1 MKNPIIL
8 SVLLTLLFALN
19 IQAQSKLSWRQHA
32 KMAEQLYSQGQFIDA
47 AEHFR
52 AAWKKK
58 TKKKEYIYKAGE
70 SFYLVRDYRNAA
82 DSWQHVK
89 NDAAEYPMIGLQY
102 ARSLKQSG
110 DYEAASSELVNFLA
124 QYQGVDKANISEVV
138 QNELRGCELAAQYAV
153 KGVDENIV
161 IEYLSSN
168 INTPE
173 IEFAPMPFGDEALYF
188 SSTMGKRAEIYRSIK
203 SGNIWSKA
211 APIENFP
218 KIENDH
224 FCNGSLTPDAS
235 RFYFTICN
243 EVESWGG
250 LSSQCALYVTRRLG
264 KSWTQPERLP
274 DYLNE
279 VNATTTHPYV
289 IHDNTTE
296 VLYFSSNRK
305 GGMGGMDIWYTT
317 REINSNANDF
327 TLPINA
333 GSKINTIGDEITPY
347 YNQVDDALY
356 FASNGQVS
364 IGGYDIFMSKG
375 SKARWNKPD
384 NLGMPINSA
393 ADDFFFVK
401 TTSGK
406 GGFFVSNRLHEMEKV
421 TTTDEDIFAFEY
433 QVKEQRWVA
442 KGEVYSKKSKEILN
456 NVEVALYVVDDA
468 GQSSFLDKIFS
479 ATGLYEFEVEPAK
492 RYKLE
497 VLKDGFFPKTY
508 EFDTRE
514 YAEYDDF
521 GAPIFMEPYY
531 EDQQS
536 EVANADKAPASVPT
550 PATKTKTESKPNTS
564 TVPANKTTTE
574 LVLANP
580 KDDYKNTG
588 KKEPAVVKPRETA
601 TIAEPIV
608 STNPVAKNDPTSTG
622 NMPAEVYSPEV
633 SEHGKTAT
641 GSGIEDS
648 IAYPKAGKS
657 YYKIQIIALSV
668 FNPNQSRYSTVKQ
681 YGKLDTEFIPERKLH
696 RVLIADY
703 ESAEDAQNDLAK
715 VKKQRD
721 FHDAF
726 LVEYRDGQRV
736 RDIH

>member
-8 SVLLTLLFALN
+8 SVLLTLLFSLN
-19 IQAQSKLSWRQHA
+19 VHAQSNLSWRQHA
-32 KMAEQLYSQGQFIDA
+32 KLAEQLHAKGQYADA
-47 AEHFR
+47 AEHYR

-58 TKKKEYIYKAGE
+58 TKKTEYAYKAGE
-70 SFYLVRDYRNAA
+70 CFYLVRDYRNAA
-82 DSWQHVK
+82 ESWQYVK
-89 NDAAEYPMIGLQY
+89 DFSTEYPMIGLQY

-110 DYEAASSELVNFLA
+110 DYEGASSELVNFLA
-124 QYQGVDKANISEVV
+124 KYQGIDKAKISEIV

-153 KGVDENIV
+153 KGADENIS
-161 IEYLSSN
+161 IEHLSSN

-203 SGNIWSKA
+203 SGNVWSKA

-218 KIENDH
+218 KIENSH
-224 FCNGSLTPDAS
+224 FCNGSLTPDAT

-264 KSWTQPERLP
+264 KSWAQPEKLP

-279 VNATTTHPYV
+279 INATTTHPYV
-289 IHDNTTE
+289 IHENNTE
-296 VLYFSSNRK
+296 ILYFASNRK

-333 GSKINTIGDEITPY
+333 GSKVNTIGDDITPY
-347 YNQVDDALY
+347 YNQVDNALY

-364 IGGYDIFMSKG
+364 IGGYDIFMAKGAKSK
-375 SKARWNKPD
+375 WEQPE
-384 NLGMPINSA
+384 NLGTPVNSA

-406 GGFFVSNRLHEMEKV
+406 GGFLVSNRLYEMEKM

-433 QVKEQRWVA
+433 LVKEQRWVA
-442 KGEVYSKKSKEILN
+442 KGEVYNKETKEVMKD
-456 NVEVALYVVDDA
+456 VEVALYEIDVT
-468 GQSSFLDKIFS
+468 GQTRFLDKIFS
-479 ATGLYEFEVEPAK
+479 ATGLYNFEVAPAK

-497 VLKDGFFPKTY
+497 VLKDGFFPKSY

-521 GAPIFMEPYY
+521 GAPIFLEPYY
-531 EDQQS
+531 EGYQEEFVTS
-536 EVANADKAPASVPT
+536 AADKNSV
-550 PATKTKTESKPNTS
+550 AG
-564 TVPANKTTTE
+564 AAKTTGNQPTDITTGNRTVIPAAKKE
-574 LVLANP
+574 V
-580 KDDYKNTG
+580 KDDYRKTYQKESEKSTVSDVAVVSDRREETESEASITRQPV
-588 KKEPAVVKPRETA
+588 KKEVYNPETG
-601 TIAEPIV
+601 V
-608 STNPVAKNDPTSTG
+608 N
-622 NMPAEVYSPEV
+622 
-633 SEHGKTAT
+633 GKTEA
-641 GSGIEDS
+641 GSGLEDS
-648 IAYPKAGKS
+648 IAYPRAGKP
-657 YYKIQIIALSV
+657 YYKIQIIALSS
-668 FNPNQSRYSTVKQ
+668 FNPKQSRYNTVKQ
-681 YGKLDTEFIPERKLH
+681 FGKLDTEFISDRNLY
-696 RVLIADY
+696 RVLIAGY
-703 ESAEDAQNDLAK
+703 ESTEDAMKDLERVRK
-715 VKKQRD
+715 NRD

>member
-8 SVLLTLLFALN
+8 SVLLTLLLALN
-19 IQAQSKLSWRQHA
+19 VQAQDKLSWRKHA
-32 KMAEQLYSQGQFIDA
+32 KLADELYAKGQFADA
-47 AEHFR
+47 AEHYR

-58 TKKKEYIYKAGE
+58 TKKTEYIYKAGE
-70 SFYLVRDYRNAA
+70 SFFLVRDYRNAA
-82 DSWQHVK
+82 NSWQHVK
-89 NDAAEYPMIGLQY
+89 NNSAEYPMIGLQY
-102 ARSLKQSG
+102 ARSLKQNG
-110 DYEAASSELVNFLA
+110 DYESASSELVNFLS
-124 QYQGVDKANISEVV
+124 QYQGADKSVISEIV

-153 KGVDENIV
+153 KGADENIF
-161 IEYLSSN
+161 IDYLSSN

-211 APIENFP
+211 TPIENFP
-218 KIENDH
+218 KIEKDH

-235 RFYFTICN
+235 RFYFTICTD
-243 EVESWGG
+243 VESWGG
-250 LSSQCALYVTRRLG
+250 LSSQCALYVTHRMG

-279 VNATTTHPYV
+279 VDATTTHPFV
-289 IHDNTTE
+289 IHENNTE
-296 VLYFSSNRK
+296 ILYFASNRK
-305 GGMGGMDIWYTT
+305 GGIGGMDIWYTT
-317 REINSNANDF
+317 REVSSNANDF

-333 GSKINTIGDEITPY
+333 GSKVNTIGDEITPY

-364 IGGYDIFMSKG
+364 IGGYDIFKSKG
-375 SKARWNKPD
+375 AKSRWEKPE
-384 NLGMPINSA
+384 NLGIPINSS

-401 TTSGK
+401 TTSAK
-406 GGFFVSNRLHEMEKV
+406 GGFLVSNRLYEMEKV

-433 QVKEQRWVA
+433 QVREQRWVA
-442 KGEVYSKKSKEILN
+442 KGEVYSKESKEIMN
-456 NVEVALYVVDDA
+456 DVELALYEIDEA
-468 GQSSFLDKIFS
+468 GQNRFLDKIFS
-479 ATGLYEFEVEPAK
+479 ATGIYEFEVEPAK

-531 EDQQS
+531 EGYQGEAVTTIKDNLPTPGNS
-536 EVANADKAPASVPT
+536 GGIVSKPATGTKHNTTATDAVANTA
-550 PATKTKTESKPNTS
+550 
-564 TVPANKTTTE
+564 TTT
-574 LVLANP
+574 
-580 KDDYKNTG
+580 T
-588 KKEPAVVKPRETA
+588 R
-601 TIAEPIV
+601 
-608 STNPVAKNDPTSTG
+608 STRPSTQ
-622 NMPAEVYSPEV
+622 PAEVYNPE
-633 SEHGKTAT
+633 EGENGKTAT
-641 GSGIEDS
+641 GTGAEDS
-648 IAYPKAGKS
+648 IASPRAGQT
-657 YYKIQIIALSV
+657 YYKIQIIALSS
-668 FNPNQSRYSTVKQ
+668 FNSNQSRYNTVKQ
-681 YGKLDTEFIPERKLH
+681 MGELNTEYISDKGLY

-703 ESAEDAQNDLAK
+703 GSVTEAKNDLAR
-715 VKKQRD
+715 VRRQRD

>member
-8 SVLLTLLFALN
+8 SVLLTLLLSLTV
-19 IQAQSKLSWRQHA
+19 QAQSKLSWRQHA
-32 KMAEQLYSQGQFIDA
+32 KLAEELYSKAQYSDA

-58 TKKKEYIYKAGE
+58 TKKTEYIYKAGE
-70 SFYLVRDYRNAA
+70 SFFLVRDYRNAA
-82 DSWQHVK
+82 DSWQHIK
-89 NDAAEYPMIGLQY
+89 NNAAEYPLIGLQY
-102 ARSLKQSG
+102 ARSLKQNG
-110 DYEAASSELVNFLA
+110 DFEAASSELVNFLA
-124 QYQGVDKANISEVV
+124 QYQGSDKPTISKIV

-153 KGVDENIV
+153 KGADENIF
-161 IEYLSSN
+161 IDYLSSN

-211 APIENFP
+211 TPIENFP
-218 KIENDH
+218 KIEDAH

-264 KSWTQPERLP
+264 KSWAKPERLP

-289 IHDNTTE
+289 IHDNNTE
-296 VLYFSSNRK
+296 ILYFSSNRK

-333 GSKINTIGDEITPY
+333 GSKVNTFGDEITPY
-347 YNQVDDALY
+347 YNQVDDAIY

-375 SKARWNKPD
+375 AKSRWGKSENM
-384 NLGMPINSA
+384 GTPINSS

-406 GGFFVSNRLHEMEKV
+406 GGFIVSNRLYEMEKV

-442 KGEVYSKKSKEILN
+442 KGEVYSKETKEILS
-456 NVEVALYVVDDA
+456 NVEVALYEVEVE
-468 GQSSFLDKIFS
+468 GQNRFLDKIFS

-531 EDQQS
+531 EGYQG
-536 EVANADKAPASVPT
+536 EVVSSVKDNMPSSTPTT
-550 PATKTKTESKPNTS
+550 PAITTPTSK
-564 TVPANKTTTE
+564 ANKTPIIKNE
-574 LVLANP
+574 P
-580 KDDYKNTG
+580 KDDLKVAYKTQPEIG
-588 KKEPAVVKPRETA
+588 KTSEPV
-601 TIAEPIV
+601 V
-608 STNPVAKNDPTSTG
+608 STPAKTNTS
-622 NMPAEVYSPEV
+622 NSSIAPATSSVPPSEVYNPEA
-633 SEHGKTAT
+633 SENGKTAT
-641 GSGIEDS
+641 GSGAEDS
-648 IAYPKAGKS
+648 IASPKAGKS
-657 YYKIQIIALSV
+657 YYKIQIIALSS
-668 FNPNQSRYSTVKQ
+668 FNANQSRYNTVKQ
-681 YGKLDTEFIPERKLH
+681 LGKLDTEYISDRGLY

-703 ESAEDAQNDLAK
+703 NSADDARNDLAK
-715 VKKQRD
+715 VRKNRD
-721 FHDAF
+721 FNDAF
-726 LVEYRDGQRV
+726 LVEYKDGQRI